1 MRTTR
6 LLTMF
11 ALFSAALVIA
21 AVTWT
26 ARGDGELKSA
36 VARIGG
42 KDHFIVHEWGTF
54 TSFSGSDGVTL
65 EFRPLIDVDLPRF
78 VLDRGRQEGK
88 LNPFLKYDYRVF
100 QRMETPVTYFY
111 SDREREARVRVGFPQ
126 GMLTEFYPPVER
138 QLPEFNLF
146 KPQPLTGA
154 ELDWGKVWIVPEDRL
169 RVDLADAKLADLV
182 RDRVLH
188 RLLPNSDNYPHYA
201 YARETD
207 SALVYVERQ
216 ATKERPLAPF
226 GEFFEK
232 FLFYRG
238 VGNFE
243 LPLELSAAAGDR
255 YELTNRGA
263 EPIGSLFLVTV
274 EAGKVRFARYAG
286 IQPGERLTLDQ
297 SQHDSTVEA
306 LGEAVVAAL
315 IEEKLY
321 EREARAMVKTWQS
334 SWFGEEGT
342 RLFYMLPQSVTDEL
356 LPLSIEPVPDET
368 VRVMVGRLEIM
379 RPEDEA
385 RVMGLVQQSVKDRA
399 AASIEKRQA
408 ENSDPPCYKLS
419 EEIIQLGRL
428 AEPALVRV
436 RNIAPDE
443 AMRHEASQLLGE
455 LRQYRNSLAATAE
468 TSILDTK

>member
-1 MRTTR
+1 MRTPR
-6 LLTMF
+6 VLKMF
-11 ALFSAALVIA
+11 ALFSAGLVIA
-21 AVTWT
+21 VVAWS
-26 ARGDGELKSA
+26 ARGDGKLAAGSGSA
-36 VARIGG
+36 GSG
-42 KDHFIVHEWGTF
+42 KGHFIVHEWGTF
-54 TSFSGSDGVTL
+54 TSFSGSDAVKL
-65 EFRPLIDVDLPRF
+65 EFRPLVDVDLPRF

-88 LNPFLKYDYRVF
+88 PNLLLKSNYRVF

-138 QLPEFNLF
+138 QLPAFEWFTE
-146 KPQPLTGA
+146 QPLTGA

-169 RVDLADAKLADLV
+169 QVNLADGKLAEQV

-216 ATKERPLAPF
+216 ATKDRPLAPF

-238 VGNFE
+238 IGNFE
-243 LPLELSAAAGDR
+243 LPLQLSAAAGDR
-255 YELTNRGA
+255 YELTNTGA
-263 EPIGSLFLVTV
+263 EPIRSLFLVTAH
-274 EAGKVRFARYAG
+274 EGKVRFASIDG
-286 IQPGERLTLDQ
+286 IKPGERLRLNQ
-297 SQHDSTVEA
+297 SKDDSTVEA

-315 IEEKLY
+315 MEEKLY
-321 EREARAMVKTWQS
+321 EKEARAMVKTWQE

-356 LPLSIEPVPDET
+356 LPLTIDPVPDET

-385 RVMGLVQQSVKDRA
+385 RVTALVQQSAQDRA
-399 AASIEKRQA
+399 AAQELRSQKSEAPQ
-408 ENSDPPCYKLS
+408 YKLPPA
-419 EEIIQLGRL
+419 IIDLGRL
-428 AEPALVRV
+428 AEPALVRAQH
-436 RNIAPDE
+436 IAPDE
-443 AMRHEASQLLGE
+443 ATRAEAGVLLYE
-455 LRQYRNSLAATAE
+455 LRQHRNALAAAAAAI
-468 TSILDTK
+468 SN